1 MFYLYT
7 IKKYIMK
14 YMIKHKN
21 GNIIVNVKNSEEA
34 INRFKELN
42 VNVSLNEMVLLN
54 NDTPNVKLD
63 LLTLNKKVCQKLKV

>member
-1 MFYLYT
+1 
-7 IKKYIMK
+7 
-14 YMIKHKN
+14 MIKHKN

>member
-1 MFYLYT
+1 
-7 IKKYIMK
+7 MK

>member
-1 MFYLYT
+1 
-7 IKKYIMK
+7 MK

-34 INRFKELN
+34 INRFKELSI
-42 VNVSLNEMVLLN
+42 NVSLNEMVLLN

>member
-1 MFYLYT
+1 
-7 IKKYIMK
+7 
-14 YMIKHKN
+14 MIKHKN

-34 INRFKELN
+34 INRFKELSI
-42 VNVSLNEMVLLN
+42 NVSLNEMVLLN

>member
-1 MFYLYT
+1 
-7 IKKYIMK
+7 
-14 YMIKHKN
+14 MIKHKN

-34 INRFKELN
+34 INRFKELS

>member
-34 INRFKELN
+34 INRFKELSI
-42 VNVSLNEMVLLN
+42 NVSLNEMVLLN

>member
-1 MFYLYT
+1 
-7 IKKYIMK
+7 
-14 YMIKHKN
+14 MIKRKN

-34 INRFKELN
+34 INRFKELS

>member
-1 MFYLYT
+1 
-7 IKKYIMK
+7 
-14 YMIKHKN
+14 MIKHKN

-42 VNVSLNEMVLLN
+42 VNVSLNEMVLLK

>member
-1 MFYLYT
+1 
-7 IKKYIMK
+7 MK

-34 INRFKELN
+34 INRFKELS